1 MNDVIIFIS
10 SFYEFRLTSIDTL
23 FHNHHN
29 VAIYGVE
36 DLLRIKCVKLKQ
48 AEYTTLCINFW
59 KRLTFFALFLKLL
72 VRRNDTEN
80 MCHFP
85 HIILLLMQ
93 TNVNLSCRII
103 SSFLC
108 RILIENMK

>member
-36 DLLRIKCVKLKQ
+36 DLFKIKCVKLKQ
-48 AEYTTLCINFW
+48 ADTTLCVNFW
-59 KRLTFFALFLKLL
+59 KRLTFFLPFFLS
-72 VRRNDTEN
+72 N
-80 MCHFP
+80 
-85 HIILLLMQ
+85 
-93 TNVNLSCRII
+93 
-103 SSFLC
+103 
-108 RILIENMK
+108 